1 MAASKRARNNQR
13 EKPGDSTG
21 VPVEGSKPTRSARV
35 ARGRKGAG
43 AVPQADGDGATPV
56 PGLSDGERSEPLSNN
71 RKHPTNDP
79 NVWQAAVTRA
89 SYEGYWRKAEWNVR
103 IQAWTIPSET
113 DPAVAYVISRDH
125 VVQRHGTYWWERF
138 KCSCAAGQR
147 GFRVCK
153 HKAAVWLKRVDLETD
168 SKGPFAPK

>member
-1 MAASKRARNNQR
+1 MAASKRTRSDRKHQ
-13 EKPGDSTG
+13 PGDSES
-21 VPVEGSKPTRSARV
+21 VPQSGSKPPRGQGV
-35 ARGRKGAG
+35 ARRRTRAG
-43 AVPQADGDGATPV
+43 AVPQVDGDGATPV
-56 PGLSDGERSEPLSNN
+56 PGLSDGERSEPLSNDA
-71 RKHPTNDP
+71 KHPANDP
-79 NVWQAAVTRA
+79 RVWQTAITRA
-89 SYEGYWRKAEWNVR
+89 SYEGYWRKAGWNVR

-125 VVQRHGTYWWERF
+125 AVQRHGTYWWERF
-138 KCSCAAGQR
+138 KCSCPAGQR